1 MCVFRGRIHTHRV
14 PPQWFAHEITLI
26 YDSLAVEHVG
36 LSQVRS
42 IQVNVLHF
50 PSKFSLH
57 LHRSLFLILI
67 FFSFPSSN
75 LVKFFSFVFFIQF
88 SRELQ
93 FLILCIKKFKYFDSC
108 NSNFFVY
115 WEYESS
121 MSWWKLRPRW
131 KLIWENWQREFC
143 FLFIPFD
150 LKIKRVLEKMKRKNF
165 SKRGSHAIS
174 RSWCKLLCRVSI

>member
-93 FLILCIKKFKYFDSC
+93 FLILCNKIFKYFDSC

-115 WEYESS
+115 WYYSYIIREFDELMEIASS
-121 MSWWKLRPRW
+121 MEINMGKLAA
-131 KLIWENWQREFC
+131 
-143 FLFIPFD
+143 
-150 LKIKRVLEKMKRKNF
+150 RVLFSFYSFWSENKTRVRKNE
-165 SKRGSHAIS
+165 KK
-174 RSWCKLLCRVSI
+174 KLF

>member
-115 WEYESS
+115 WYYSYIIREFDELMEIASS
-121 MSWWKLRPRW
+121 MEINMGKLAA
-131 KLIWENWQREFC
+131 
-143 FLFIPFD
+143 
-150 LKIKRVLEKMKRKNF
+150 RVLFSFYSFWSENKTRVRKNE
-165 SKRGSHAIS
+165 KK
-174 RSWCKLLCRVSI
+174 KLF